1 MPLDVIVPYVALPPA
16 IPLTLHVTAVF
27 DVLVTVA
34 VNDVVWEALNVA
46 AVGVIVTVIVLLVEF
61 PPPHPARKMLERIN
75 STAAIEIADGRN
87 ICRRDK
93 RDWLP

>member
-1 MPLDVIVPYVALPPA
+1 LPPA
-16 IPLTLHVTAVF
+16 IPFTLHVTAVF
-27 DVLVTVA
+27 DVLATVA

-46 AVGVIVTVIVLLVEF
+46 AAGVIVTVIVLLLEF
-61 PPPHPARKMLERIN
+61 PPPHPVRKTLETVN
-75 STAAIEIADGRN
+75 SRAAIEIADGRK